1 MPNTYTQLYI
11 HFVFAVKYRASL
23 IQQTWDERLRQYIIA
38 ITQNH
43 GHKVLAINNMP
54 DHLHMFV
61 GLNPNQSISDL
72 MRTVKK
78 ESSEWVNDSKLM
90 PHKFQWQ
97 EGYGAF
103 SHSRSEIDRVVKYII
118 NQQEHHKKRSFLDEY
133 KKMLIAFNVEFD
145 ERFIF
150 KLPE

>member
-23 IQQTWDERLRQYIIA
+23 IQNDWDDRLRLYITA
-38 ITQNH
+38 VAQNH

-54 DHLHMFV
+54 DHVHLFV
-61 GLNPNQSISDL
+61 GLNPDQSISDL

-78 ESSEWVNDSKLM
+78 ESSKWINDHQLTS
-90 PHKFQWQ
+90 HKFLWQ

-103 SHSRSEIDRVVKYII
+103 SHSKSQIDGVVKYII
-118 NQQEHHKKRSFLDEY
+118 NQQLHHKETNFIDEY
-133 KKMLIAFNVEFD
+133 KKILTDFGIDFD
-145 ERFIF
+145 EKYIF
-150 KLPE
+150 KIPE